1 MFNPLATDFH
11 ELTDKALED
20 KHAELNRKYWMTN
33 NPQVQSQMAVLIE
46 QMREEL
52 RSRSARAK
60 VQQENQDQGNKGL
73 DNLINIS

>member
-1 MFNPLATDFH
+1 MFNPLATDFY
-11 ELTDKALED
+11 ELSDKALEERLG
-20 KHAELNRKYWMTN
+20 ELNRKYFMTN

-52 RSRSARAK
+52 RSRNARAK
-60 VQQENQDQGNKGL
+60 VQQNQDQDNKGL

>member
-1 MFNPLATDFH
+1 
-11 ELTDKALED
+11 
-20 KHAELNRKYWMTN
+20 MTS
-33 NPQVQSQMAVLIE
+33 NPQVQMQMAVLIE

>member
-11 ELTDKALED
+11 ELSDKELEERLG
-20 KHAELNRKYWMTN
+20 ELNRKYFMTQ

-46 QMREEL
+46 QMREEVKT
-52 RSRSARAK
+52 RTARAK
-60 VQQENQDQGNKGL
+60 VQQENQDQDNKGL

>member
-11 ELTDKALED
+11 ELSDKELEERLG
-20 KHAELNRKYWMTN
+20 ELNRKYFMTQ

-46 QMREEL
+46 QMREEV
-52 RSRSARAK
+52 RTRNARAK
-60 VQQENQDQGNKGL
+60 VQENQDQDNKGL